1 MRVVQRGETIRYSEI
16 ERYRD
21 SGETERRKSRKA
33 ERERD
38 RERPRDKEVERQ
50 TDRDRD
56 RDRETVHNQVKVY
69 ATHTQYST
77 PGQQY
82 LLPRVFISAKRTT
95 NHNPTP
101 HLFPEHNPTT
111 PATPCTSIFQPRVRP
126 RILLLLVVYA
136 RRSSSN
142 VAPSFGSAARRSSHA
157 NMAAPPPHTG
167 TPSAPRASVR
177 PVNEE

>member
-1 MRVVQRGETIRYSEI
+1 MRVVLVQRGETIRYTEI
-16 ERYRD
+16 
-21 SGETERRKSRKA
+21 G
-33 ERERD
+33 RD
-38 RERPRDKEVERQ
+38 RDTKTAERPRDKEVERQ

-56 RDRETVHNQVKVY
+56 RDRETVHNQVEVY

-126 RILLLLVVYA
+126 RILLLLGVVYA

>member
-1 MRVVQRGETIRYSEI
+1 MRVVLVQRGETIRYTEI
-16 ERYRD
+16 GRD
-21 SGETERRKSRKA
+21 RDTKTA
-33 ERERD
+33 ERQ
-38 RERPRDKEVERQ
+38 RDKEVERQ

-126 RILLLLVVYA
+126 RILLLLGVVYA